1 MALSRI
7 SDPTALGIVL
17 RAAREQSGLTQTQ
30 LAERLETS
38 QRYISEMESGK
49 KRVTAI
55 IRLLETVDEL
65 GATLYIDIPERD
77 DAFDVDTDASQR
89 DDG

>member
-1 MALSRI
+1 MTLSRI
-7 SDPTALGIVL
+7 SDPTVLGNVL
-17 RAAREQSGLTQTQ
+17 RAARARSGLTQTQ

-49 KRVTAI
+49 RVTAI
-55 IRLLETVDEL
+55 VRLLETVDEL
-65 GATLYIDIPERD
+65 GATLYIDIPEGEGTLSLD
-77 DAFDVDTDASQR
+77 ILATDG